1 MTSTPPDSCPDG
13 RQALHLAVSVL
24 NDPAVLLQLTPGE
37 LDLALRVLR
46 RLRMLGSV
54 ADGIRHEI
62 TDCLP
67 PRATDQLASARLLSD
82 ARARIARWEL
92 DRIAWALD
100 DLPASVPLIALKGAA
115 YLLADT
121 PNARGRLFADI
132 DLMVPESHL
141 GDVEDKLRQRG
152 WKAKE
157 LSSYDDSYYRRWRHE
172 LPPLTH
178 AERGVE
184 IDLHHNIWMR
194 AGRLRSPATS
204 LIEAARPVNGT
215 RFHVLAPVDMTLHA
229 MVHLFSGEMGGTLR
243 ELMDIDRL
251 LRHHA
256 AAEPNFWEDFWAR
269 AVALRL
275 SRPAF
280 YGLRY
285 AREIFG
291 TPIPGQFM
299 TMPRPHAPGTA
310 VLALMDTLVPATLLS
325 STPVPQPRSLYW
337 ARMLLYVRSHWL
349 RMPAGLLAWH
359 SLNKLWARVARSS
372 G

>member
-1 MTSTPPDSCPDG
+1 MG
-13 RQALHLAVSVL
+13 KLVVSVL
-24 NDPAVLLQLTPGE
+24 NDPDVLVQLSPGE
-37 LDLALRVLR
+37 IDLVLRVLR

-54 ADGIRHEI
+54 AHGIRHERS
-62 TDCLP
+62 DCLT
-67 PRATDQLASARLLSD
+67 AQAIDQLASAGLLSD

-92 DRIAWALD
+92 DRIAWALE

-132 DLMVPESHL
+132 DLMVPEPHL
-141 GDVEDKLRQRG
+141 SDVEGKLLQRG

-157 LSSYDDSYYRRWRHE
+157 ISAYDDRYYRRWRHE

-243 ELMDIDRL
+243 ELMDVDRL

-256 AAEPNFWEDFWAR
+256 AAEPNFWEDFWPR

-310 VLALMDTLVPATLLS
+310 VLALMDTLVSATLLS

>member
-1 MTSTPPDSCPDG
+1 
-13 RQALHLAVSVL
+13 VSVL
-24 NDPAVLLQLTPGE
+24 NDPDVLLRLRPGE
-37 LDLALRVLR
+37 LDLVLRVLR

-54 ADGIRHEI
+54 AHGVRHERS
-62 TDCLP
+62 DCLS
-67 PRATDQLASARLLSD
+67 PRAIDQLASAKLLSD

-115 YLLADT
+115 YLLADV

-132 DLMVPESHL
+132 DLMVPEAYL
-141 GDVEDKLRQRG
+141 GEVEGKLLERG
-152 WKAKE
+152 WKAEK
-157 LSSYDDSYYRRWRHE
+157 LSAYDDRYYRRWRHE

-184 IDLHHNIWMR
+184 LDLHHNIWMR

-215 RFHVLAPVDMTLHA
+215 RFHVLAPIDMTLHA

-243 ELMDIDRL
+243 ELMDVDRL

-256 AAEPNFWEDFWAR
+256 AAEPNFWEDFWPR

-275 SRPAF
+275 TRPAF

-291 TPIPGQFM
+291 TPIPAQFM
-299 TMPRPHAPGTA
+299 TTSRPHGPGAA
-310 VLALMDTLVPATLLS
+310 VLALMDTLVPVTLLS
-325 STPVPQPRSLYW
+325 STPVRQPRSLSW